1 MEVPV
6 VLVIRAFEIGTA
18 VIYSMLGWNYASR
31 FVIGTVMGTRARPL
45 TNRQFER
52 TPTRVERGIYLGEAA
67 GCFMCHS
74 ETDSQT
80 DLPLPVT
87 MRARTVR
94 QLLSTTTYTNSTPD
108 WETAASSWPAD

>member
-52 TPTRVERGIYLGEAA
+52 TPTRVERGRYLVEAA
-67 GCFMCHS
+67 RCFICHS
-74 ETDSQT
+74 DTHSQT
-80 DLPLPVT
+80 DLPLPGPLV
-87 MRARTVR
+87 AGPVP
-94 QLLSTTTYTNSTPD
+94 QLLTPPTYPNLTP
-108 WETAASSWPAD
+108 TCNPATCT